1 MIRNPSR
8 ALALA
13 AGLVII
19 ALTAAA
25 FWLSYAHLAEV
36 ALAHGMRD
44 KEVRAWAW
52 PATLDLFIVAGELL
66 MLRAA
71 LKGSVDGWAIGLT
84 VAGSGGSI
92 ALNVA
97 GVGSAAEL
105 LDYVV
110 AAVPPT
116 AALLA
121 FGALMRQ
128 IHQAL
133 AERANRRDIPT
144 VEADKLS
151 ASTQPSVTASRGDI
165 ATTDDL
171 HGADDRA
178 GESEA
183 DATEAQKATVAEE
196 RPELPPVTR
205 PPVVPDGAR
214 MLPLVARPE
223 PVEADTPDPLT
234 EPDVHR
240 PEVPTVTPLKV
251 TESEDLATSAGLP
264 AKKAAAL
271 VICGDRRVWHPEFPS
286 RDEDD
291 EVSVAMADRLPT
303 EAAANVIRAAWVLGT
318 SVTETARQATR
329 STSYVKKVFARLDE
343 ERQAADLKFLSD
355 GQASSVA
362 LVPAVRS

>member
-1 MIRNPSR
+1 MNPTR
-8 ALALA
+8 ALAIA

-36 ALAHGMRD
+36 ALAHGMQG

-52 PATLDLFIVAGELL
+52 PACLDLFIMAGEL
-66 MLRAA
+66 MWLRAA
-71 LKGSVDGWAIGLT
+71 MLHRVDWWAICLT
-84 VAGSGGSI
+84 AAGSGGSI

-97 GVGSAAEL
+97 GVGGSAQL

-128 IHQAL
+128 VHQAL
-133 AERANRRDIPT
+133 TGHAEAEILDNIQDFPVAEVT
-144 VEADKLS
+144 VD
-151 ASTQPSVTASRGDI
+151 RGDM
-165 ATTDDL
+165 T
-171 HGADDRA
+171 
-178 GESEA
+178 
-183 DATEAQKATVAEE
+183 TVADLRGAEDHAG
-196 RPELPPVTR
+196 VTET
-205 PPVVPDGAR
+205 VT
-214 MLPLVARPE
+214 VA
-223 PVEADTPDPLT
+223 VDTPSFANGV
-234 EPDVHR
+234 EVER
-240 PEVPTVTPLKV
+240 PEVPSVTPVEV
-251 TESEDLATSAGLP
+251 TATEPVAVAP
-264 AKKAAAL
+264 AERAPRAEPL

-286 RDEDD
+286 RDKDD
-291 EVSVAMADRLPT
+291 EVTGATLDRLPT
-303 EAAANVIRAAWVLGT
+303 EAAANVIRAAWLTGT

-343 ERQAADLKFLSD
+343 ERQAGDVEFLADRR
-355 GQASSVA
+355 APSVA

>member
-1 MIRNPSR
+1 MKHNPSR

-36 ALAHGMRD
+36 ARAHGMQD

-52 PATLDLFIVAGELL
+52 PSTLDLFIVAGELL

-97 GVGSAAEL
+97 GVGGNAEL

-128 IHQAL
+128 VHQAL
-133 AERANRRDIPT
+133 T
-144 VEADKLS
+144 
-151 ASTQPSVTASRGDI
+151 G
-165 ATTDDL
+165 
-171 HGADDRA
+171 H
-178 GESEA
+178 
-183 DATEAQKATVAEE
+183 TEAEQLDTDA
-196 RPELPPVTR
+196 
-205 PPVVPDGAR
+205 PVV
-214 MLPLVARPE
+214 V
-223 PVEADTPDPLT
+223 VEV
-234 EPDVHR
+234 ER
-240 PEVPTVTPLKV
+240 PEVPTVTPVEV
-251 TESEDLATSAGLP
+251 TATEPVAIEPPEP
-264 AKKAAAL
+264 APVVEPL
-271 VICGDRRVWHPEFPS
+271 VICGDRRVWHPEFPA

-291 EVSVAMADRLPT
+291 EVTGATVDRLPT
-303 EAAANVIRAAWVLGT
+303 EAAANVIRAAWVTGT

-343 ERQAADLKFLSD
+343 ERQAGDIEFLAETRAPSI
-355 GQASSVA
+355 A

>member
-1 MIRNPSR
+1 MKYNPTR
-8 ALALA
+8 ALAVA

-36 ALAHGMRD
+36 ALAHGMRG

-71 LKGSVDGWAIGLT
+71 LAGRVDWWAIGLT

-97 GVGSAAEL
+97 GVGSHAEL

-133 AERANRRDIPT
+133 ARA
-144 VEADKLS
+144 E
-151 ASTQPSVTASRGDI
+151 
-165 ATTDDL
+165 
-171 HGADDRA
+171 
-178 GESEA
+178 
-183 DATEAQKATVAEE
+183 
-196 RPELPPVTR
+196 
-205 PPVVPDGAR
+205 
-214 MLPLVARPE
+214 ARPE
-223 PVEADTPDPLT
+223 PVAAEAEPAPAIVVPEPSAEPL
-234 EPDVHR
+234 PQA
-240 PEVPTVTPLKV
+240 P
-251 TESEDLATSAGLP
+251 ALP
-264 AKKAAAL
+264 
-271 VICGDRRVWHPEFPS
+271 
-286 RDEDD
+286 
-291 EVSVAMADRLPT
+291 
-303 EAAANVIRAAWVLGT
+303 VLGPRPP
-318 SVTETARQATR
+318 RQPGLR
-329 STSYVKKVFARLDE
+329 PGR
-343 ERQAADLKFLSD
+343 
-355 GQASSVA
+355 
-362 LVPAVRS
+362 